1 MQGAYNILIFIGL
14 AVVAF
19 ILGWGIVNMFRGGDP
34 NMSQKLMRARVIA
47 QAIVVL
53 LIVVAMYVFGTRS

>member
-19 ILGWGIVNMFRGGDP
+19 ILGWGFVNMFRGGSP
-34 NMSQKLMRARVIA
+34 HLSQKLMRARVIA
-47 QAIVVL
+47 QAIVVV
-53 LIVVAMYVFGTRS
+53 LILIAMFVFGTRS